1 MDLEAKK
8 NAFLEAVKPEVQ
20 AIGQKFYA
28 HAKEALK
35 EAALESKTP
44 LDDMALE
51 VLISAFEKK
60 ILEKLGA

>member
-8 NAFLEAVKPEVQ
+8 NAFFEAVKPEVQ
-20 AIGQKFYA
+20 AIGQKLYA
-28 HAKEALK
+28 HAKEILK
-35 EAALESKTP
+35 EAAAESKTP

-60 ILEKLGA
+60 LLEKLGM